1 MADLKNTTIGTTNAV
16 ELPDQNLSSATGTA
30 KLRFNT
36 TGGLNTLEF
45 YDGGTW
51 RPVTGYAQ
59 GIIGTGGQ
67 TINYTDHG
75 IVHIFTTTGS
85 HTFTPAFTGNVQVMV
100 VGGGGAGGYDWSGG
114 GGAGGVIINRSF
126 PVSAGSGYNV
136 TVGAEGRGGN
146 GGGGSPTIAGQ
157 NGGNSVFS
165 TSARIKKPSKSI
177 TCGNRSPVFFKRP
190 LDELST
196 QISATREASLTAE
209 TSS

>member
-114 GGAGGVIINRSF
+114 GGAGGVIFNRSF

-165 TSARIKKPSKSI
+165 TITAQGGGGGGSWRNGSQKK
-177 TCGNRSPVFFKRP
+177 
-190 LDELST
+190 L
-196 QISATREASLTAE
+196 
-209 TSS
+209 